1 MISVVSPVYNSEK
14 TIKKFILTLEKY
26 LKKTHQKYE
35 IVLINDNS
43 KDNSKNIINKIKKK
57 KIVLI
62 DLKKNIGQH
71 KALFEGLKIAKGS
84 TVITLDS
91 DMQDNPTYIPA
102 IFSKYKKNNKIYM
115 VDLKK
120 NYKNFRN
127 IISLTYWLFLR
138 ILILKKISLN
148 PTNYLIFS
156 KQDLDELLKKKTNL
170 IPYIDF
176 VMLNKNIELYKGI
189 KLERSDKKT
198 SYNFKKLLRLSVNIF
213 VNYNIIARY
222 INNNQ

>member
-1 MISVVSPVYNSEK
+1 MISVVSPIFNSEK
-14 TIKKFILTLEKY
+14 TIKKFILTLVKY

-43 KDNSKNIINKIKKK
+43 KDNSKKIINKIKKK
-57 KIVLI
+57 HIVFI

-84 TVITLDS
+84 TIITLDS
-91 DMQDNPTYIPA
+91 DMQDNPSYIPTL
-102 IFSKYKKNNKIYM
+102 FLKYKKKSKIYM

-127 IISLTYWLFLR
+127 IISLTYWLVLS

-156 KQDLDELLKKKTNL
+156 RHDLDELLKKKINL
-170 IPYIDF
+170 LPYIDF

-189 KLERSDKKT
+189 KLERTDKKT
-198 SYNFKKLLRLSVNIF
+198 SYNFKKLLILSVNIF
-213 VNYNIIARY
+213 VNYNIVARY
-222 INNNQ
+222 LNNNQ

>member
-14 TIKKFILTLEKY
+14 TVKKFILTLVKY
-26 LKKTHQKYE
+26 LKKIHEKYE
-35 IVLINDNS
+35 IILINDNS
-43 KDNSKNIINKIKKK
+43 KDNSKNIINKIEKKN
-57 KIVLI
+57 IVFI

-71 KALFEGLKIAKGS
+71 KALIEGLKIAKGN
-84 TVITLDS
+84 TIITLDS
-91 DMQDNPTYIPA
+91 DMQDSPSYILP

-120 NYKNFRN
+120 NYRNFRN
-127 IISLTYWLFLR
+127 IISLTYWFFLR

-156 KQDLDELLKKKTNL
+156 RQDLNQLLKKKNNL

-176 VMLNKNIELYKGI
+176 VMLNKNIGLHEGT
-189 KLERSDKKT
+189 KLKRTDKKT
-198 SYNFKKLLRLSVNIF
+198 TYNFKKLLRLSVNIF
-213 VNYNIIARY
+213 INYNIVARY
-222 INNNQ
+222 LNNNQ

>member
-1 MISVVSPVYNSEK
+1 MISVVSPVFNSEK
-14 TIKKFILTLEKY
+14 TIKKFILTLVKY

-43 KDNSKNIINKIKKK
+43 KDNSKKIINKIKKK
-57 KIVLI
+57 HIVFV

-84 TVITLDS
+84 TIITLDS
-91 DMQDNPTYIPA
+91 DMQDKPSYIPTL
-102 IFSKYKKNNKIYM
+102 FLKYKKKSKIYM

-127 IISLTYWLFLR
+127 IISLTYWLVLR

-156 KQDLDELLKKKTNL
+156 RQDLDELLKKKINL

-189 KLERSDKKT
+189 KLERTDKKT
-198 SYNFKKLLRLSVNIF
+198 SYNFKKLLILSVNIF
-213 VNYNIIARY
+213 VNYNIVARY
-222 INNNQ
+222 LNNNQ

>member
-14 TIKKFILTLEKY
+14 SVKKFILTVVKY

-35 IVLINDNS
+35 IILINDNS

-57 KIVLI
+57 NIVFI

-71 KALFEGLKIAKGS
+71 KALFEGLKIAKGD
-84 TVITLDS
+84 TIITLDS
-91 DMQDNPTYIPA
+91 DMQDNPSYILP

-120 NYKNFRN
+120 NYKMYRN
-127 IISLTYWLFLR
+127 LISITYWFFLR

-156 KQDLDELLKKKTNL
+156 RQDLIELLKKKIVFYRT
-170 IPYIDF
+170 
-176 VMLNKNIELYKGI
+176 
-189 KLERSDKKT
+189 
-198 SYNFKKLLRLSVNIF
+198 
-213 VNYNIIARY
+213 
-222 INNNQ
+222 

>member
-14 TIKKFILTLEKY
+14 TIKKFILTLVKY
-26 LKKTHQKYE
+26 LKKIHQQYE

-43 KDNSKNIINKIKKK
+43 KDNSKKIINKIKKK
-57 KIVLI
+57 NIVFI

-71 KALFEGLKIAKGS
+71 KALFEGLKIAKGN
-84 TVITLDS
+84 TIITLDS
-91 DMQDNPTYIPA
+91 DMQDSPSYIVP
-102 IFSKYKKNNKIYM
+102 IFLKYKKNRKIYM

-120 NYKNFRN
+120 SYKNFKN
-127 IISLTYWLFLR
+127 IISLTYWFFLR

-156 KQDLDELLKKKTNL
+156 RQDLNELLKKKNSL

-176 VMLNKNIELYKGI
+176 IMLNKNIGSHKGT
-189 KLERSDKKT
+189 KLRRSDKKT
-198 SYNFKKLLRLSVNIF
+198 SYNFEKLIRLSVNIF
-213 VNYNIIARY
+213 VNYNIVTRY
-222 INNNQ
+222 LNNNQ

>member
-1 MISVVSPVYNSEK
+1 MISVVSPVFNSEK
-14 TIKKFILTLEKY
+14 TIKKFILTLVKY

-43 KDNSKNIINKIKKK
+43 KDNSKKIINKIKKK
-57 KIVLI
+57 HIVFV

-84 TVITLDS
+84 TIITLDS
-91 DMQDNPTYIPA
+91 DMQDNPSYIPTL
-102 IFSKYKKNNKIYM
+102 FLKYKKESKIYM

-127 IISLTYWLFLR
+127 IISLTYWLVLK

-156 KQDLDELLKKKTNL
+156 RQDLDELLKKKINL

-176 VMLNKNIELYKGI
+176 VMLNKNIKLYKGI
-189 KLERSDKKT
+189 KLERTDKKT
-198 SYNFKKLLRLSVNIF
+198 SYNFKKLLILSVNIF
-213 VNYNIIARY
+213 VNYNIVARY
-222 INNNQ
+222 LNNNQ

>member
-14 TIKKFILTLEKY
+14 SVKKFILTVVKY
-26 LKKTHQKYE
+26 IKKTHQKYE
-35 IVLINDNS
+35 IILINDNS

-57 KIVLI
+57 NIVFI

-71 KALFEGLKIAKGS
+71 KALFEGLKIARGD
-84 TVITLDS
+84 TIITLDS
-91 DMQDNPTYIPA
+91 DMQDNPSYILP

-120 NYKNFRN
+120 NYKMYRN
-127 IISLTYWLFLR
+127 LISITYWFFLR

-156 KQDLDELLKKKTNL
+156 RQDLIELLKKKNSFL
-170 IPYIDF
+170 PYIDF
-176 VMLNKNIELYKGI
+176 VMLNKNIGLHKGI
-189 KLERSDKKT
+189 KLERPDKKK
-198 SYNFKKLLRLSVNIF
+198 NNI
-213 VNYNIIARY
+213 
-222 INNNQ
+222 

>member
-14 TIKKFILTLEKY
+14 TIKKFILTLVKY
-26 LKKTHQKYE
+26 LKKIHQKYE

-57 KIVLI
+57 NIVFI

-71 KALFEGLKIAKGS
+71 KALFEGLKIAKGN
-84 TVITLDS
+84 TIITLDS
-91 DMQDNPTYIPA
+91 DMQDSPSYISI
-102 IFSKYKKNNKIYM
+102 IFSKYKKNSKMYM

-120 NYKNFRN
+120 SYKNYRN
-127 IISLTYWLFLR
+127 IISLTYWFFLR

-156 KQDLDELLKKKTNL
+156 RQDL

-176 VMLNKNIELYKGI
+176 VMLNKNIGLHKGT
-189 KLERSDKKT
+189 KLKRTDKKT
-198 SYNFKKLLRLSVNIF
+198 SYNFKKLLRLSINIF
-213 VNYNIIARY
+213 INYNIVARY
-222 INNNQ
+222 LNNNQ

>member
-1 MISVVSPVYNSEK
+1 MISVVSPVFNSGK
-14 TIKKFILTLEKY
+14 TIKKFILTLVKY

-43 KDNSKNIINKIKKK
+43 TDNSKKIINKIKKK
-57 KIVLI
+57 YIVFV
-62 DLKKNIGQH
+62 DLKENIGQH

-84 TVITLDS
+84 TIITLDS
-91 DMQDNPTYIPA
+91 DMQDNPSYIPTL
-102 IFSKYKKNNKIYM
+102 FLKYKKKSSIYM

-127 IISLTYWLFLR
+127 IISITYWFVLK

-156 KQDLDELLKKKTNL
+156 RQDLDELLKKKTNL
-170 IPYIDF
+170 IPYFDF

-189 KLERSDKKT
+189 KLKRTEKKT
-198 SYNFKKLLRLSVNIF
+198 SYNFKKLLILSVNIF
-213 VNYNIIARY
+213 VNYNIVTRY
-222 INNNQ
+222 LNNNQ

>member
-26 LKKTHQKYE
+26 LRKTHQKYE

-57 KIVLI
+57 NIVLI

-71 KALFEGLKIAKGS
+71 KALFEGLKIAKGN
-84 TVITLDS
+84 TIITLDS
-91 DMQDNPTYIPA
+91 DMQDSPSYILPL
-102 IFSKYKKNNKIYM
+102 FSKYKKSSKIYM

-120 NYKNFRN
+120 SYKNYRN
-127 IISLTYWLFLR
+127 IISITYWFFLR
-138 ILILKKISLN
+138 IFILKKISLN

-156 KQDLDELLKKKTNL
+156 RQDLNELLKKKNNL

-176 VMLNKNIELYKGI
+176 VMLNKNIGLYKGT
-189 KLERSDKKT
+189 KLTRIDKKT
-198 SYNFKKLLRLSVNIF
+198 SYNFRKLIRLSANIF
-213 VNYNIIARY
+213 INYNIVARY
-222 INNNQ
+222 LNNNQ

>member
-1 MISVVSPVYNSEK
+1 MISVVSPIFNSEK
-14 TIKKFILTLEKY
+14 TTKKFVLTLVKY

-43 KDNSKNIINKIKKK
+43 TDNSKKIINKFKKK
-57 KIVLI
+57 NIVLI

-71 KALFEGLKIAKGS
+71 KALFEGLKMAKGS

-91 DMQDNPTYIPA
+91 DMQDNPSYIPA
-102 IFSKYKKNNKIYM
+102 LFSKYKKNKKIYM

-120 NYKNFRN
+120 NYRNFRN
-127 IISLTYWLFLR
+127 IISLTYWFVLR

-156 KQDLDELLKKKTNL
+156 RQDLDELLKKKINL

-176 VMLNKNIELYKGI
+176 VMLNKNIELHKGI
-189 KLERSDKKT
+189 KLERTDKKT
-198 SYNFKKLLRLSVNIF
+198 TYNFKKLLRLSLSIF
-213 VNYNIIARY
+213 ANYNIVNRY
-222 INNNQ
+222 LNNNQ

>member
-1 MISVVSPVYNSEK
+1 MISVVSPVFNSGK
-14 TIKKFILTLEKY
+14 TIKKFILTLVKN

-43 KDNSKNIINKIKKK
+43 TDNSKKIINKIKKK
-57 KIVLI
+57 YIVFV
-62 DLKKNIGQH
+62 DLKENIGQH

-84 TVITLDS
+84 TIITLDS
-91 DMQDNPTYIPA
+91 DMQDNPSYIPTL
-102 IFSKYKKNNKIYM
+102 FLKYKKKSSIYM

-127 IISLTYWLFLR
+127 IISITYWFVLK

-156 KQDLDELLKKKTNL
+156 RQDLDELLKKKTNL
-170 IPYIDF
+170 IPYFDF

-189 KLERSDKKT
+189 KLKRTEKKT
-198 SYNFKKLLRLSVNIF
+198 SYNFKKLLILSVNIF
-213 VNYNIIARY
+213 VNYNIVTRY
-222 INNNQ
+222 LNNNQ

>member
-1 MISVVSPVYNSEK
+1 MISVVSPVFNSEK
-14 TIKKFILTLEKY
+14 TIKKFILTLVKY

-43 KDNSKNIINKIKKK
+43 KDNSKKIINKIKKK
-57 KIVLI
+57 HIVFV

-84 TVITLDS
+84 TIITLDS
-91 DMQDNPTYIPA
+91 DMQDNPSYIPTL
-102 IFSKYKKNNKIYM
+102 FLKYKKKSKIYM

-127 IISLTYWLFLR
+127 IISLTYWLVLR
-138 ILILKKISLN
+138 VLILKKISLN

-156 KQDLDELLKKKTNL
+156 RQDLDELLKKKINL
-170 IPYIDF
+170 IPCIDF

-189 KLERSDKKT
+189 KLERTDKKT
-198 SYNFKKLLRLSVNIF
+198 SYNFKKLLILSVNIF
-213 VNYNIIARY
+213 VNYNIVARY
-222 INNNQ
+222 LNNNQ